1 VSRVPAEFQGK
12 ARVFRDRIV
21 AADTVVV
28 DVSKRIEKM
37 VNDRY
42 RLSRSL
48 KLRPEMLIDIARDW
62 KTRIPAF
69 GRINLKTTPGKA
81 SLRIDETRVMQSVGG
96 YESWN
101 GETEL
106 GVVVERISLN
116 IEGESTQL
124 TRTPP
129 AIVNLHTLA
138 RRFMR
143 AFEVTHEDVLKD
155 LGYLA
160 KEAPPESVGI
170 RFGVVA
176 PEAHWKGQSAHC
188 KMYGREFVVFLVRTF
203 AWR

>member
-1 VSRVPAEFQGK
+1 MSRVPAEFQGK

-42 RLSRSL
+42 RRSRSL

-124 TRTPP
+124 TRTPL
-129 AIVNLHTLA
+129 AIVTSIRSRDGSCVRL
-138 RRFMR
+138 RSRMR
-143 AFEVTHEDVLKD
+143 TCSKTSDIWPRKPRLRV
-155 LGYLA
+155 
-160 KEAPPESVGI
+160 SV
-170 RFGVVA
+170 FG
-176 PEAHWKGQSAHC
+176 SA
-188 KMYGREFVVFLVRTF
+188 L
-203 AWR
+203 